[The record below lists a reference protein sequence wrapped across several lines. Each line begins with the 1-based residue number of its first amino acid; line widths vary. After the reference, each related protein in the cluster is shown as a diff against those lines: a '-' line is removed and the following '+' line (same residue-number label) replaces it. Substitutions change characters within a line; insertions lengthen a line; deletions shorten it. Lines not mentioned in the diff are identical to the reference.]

1 MDTSQYPKRDNS
13 LRNNFPSIVS
23 KSIDVPQQLFYCHKM
38 DEKWYRGRSEDDEIV
53 VHLLATD
60 EGEKNKIVYQIN
72 SNSFLSNFNLEINKI
87 QLLVDGKVTIKSNSQ
102 PVVKIL
108 TGI

>member
-53 VHLLATD
+53 VHLLATY
-60 EGEKNKIVYQIN
+60 EAEKNKILNKIN
-72 SNSFLSNFNLEINKI
+72 SKSFLCNFNSEINKI
-87 QLLVDGKVTIKSNSQ
+87 QILAEGKVTLRSCE
-102 PVVKIL
+102 PVVQIL